1 MLINFNEAE
10 EKINKFHGSEKKT
23 TILYNG
29 EIYML
34 KYPDPVRSD
43 KFRENLSYKN
53 NQFSEYIGSRIFKSC
68 GFNAQDT
75 LLGYYTD
82 SNDKEKTV
90 VACKDFTQD
99 GSILY
104 EFAKIANQSLLDK
117 SMKNVSIEDVYAI
130 VEENSMIFD
139 KGEVITKFWDMFVVD
154 ALIGNRDRHFGN
166 WGFLEKNGELSFAPI
181 YDCGSSL
188 SALLDDDNMEA
199 ALNNPTKIKEHSFNV
214 TSCYLMGGKRVVYHE
229 IFAAPPQDLID
240 AIKRTAPRIEMDEV
254 IAIIA
259 GTPAMSDIR
268 KKYLKKAVVMRYT
281 EIILAALKRCT
292 V

>member
-1 MLINFNEAE
+1 
-10 EKINKFHGSEKKT
+10 
-23 TILYNG
+23 
-29 EIYML
+29 ML

-75 LLGYYTD
+75 LLGYYAD
-82 SNDKEKTV
+82 SNGKEKTV

-99 GSILY
+99 GSTLY

-130 VEENSMIFD
+130 VEENSTIFD
-139 KGEVITKFWDMFVVD
+139 KGEVIPTFWDMFVID

-199 ALNNPTKIKEHSFNV
+199 ALNNPAKIKEHSFNV
-214 TSCYLMGGKRVVYHE
+214 TSCYLMGGKRIVYHE
-229 IFAAPPQDLID
+229 IFAAPPQDLVN
-240 AIKRTAPRIEMDEV
+240 AIKRTVPRIDMDRV
-254 IAIIA
+254 TAIITD
-259 GTPAMSDIR
+259 TPAMSGIR
-268 KKYLKKAVVMRYT
+268 MEYLKKAVDMRYT
-281 EIILAALKRCT
+281 EIILPALKRCS